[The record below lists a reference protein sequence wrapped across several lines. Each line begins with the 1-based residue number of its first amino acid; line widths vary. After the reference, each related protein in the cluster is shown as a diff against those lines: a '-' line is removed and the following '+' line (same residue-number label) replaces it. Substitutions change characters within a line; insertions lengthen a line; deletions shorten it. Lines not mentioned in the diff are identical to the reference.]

1 MSAATSLYSTLQ
13 QVSLTLGVSIAAAT
27 LTVAM
32 ALNGHAAPQVIDFS
46 LSFLVVA
53 LVSLVATPLSFT
65 MPRDAAD
72 DVTGHRERR

>member
-1 MSAATSLYSTLQ
+1 M
-13 QVSLTLGVSIAAAT
+13 SIAAAT
-27 LTVAM
+27 LTVTM
-32 ALNGHAAPQVIDFS
+32 TLNGHAEPQIIDFG

-53 LVSLVATPLSFT
+53 LISLIATPLSFT